1 MNLSCCYFLDS
12 LLTVCIW
19 EQAFNIWTDSFEV
32 QFARSPVRYYMD
44 EFRLW
49 TQYAATWTEK
59 KWNEENY
66 DLADLPIVSAKIF
79 LITYHSS
86 WWTFFEP
93 KFLCLIVLAFALK
106 FMVKMTFQTR
116 NFFKELA
123 IIYLIFLLF
132 FTVREVFY
140 IQRWLN
146 LRKYFHFG
154 LILKKC
160 KKSVTIHQ
168 FFNLTWKVD
177 RQGFRAFLVF
187 WR

>member
-1 MNLSCCYFLDS
+1 MLLCLLSFFCRFRQIVFGFHRIYELTNIDIYKSLNLSCCYFLES

-93 KFLCLIVLAFALK
+93 KFLCLIK

-116 NFFKELA
+116 KFFK
-123 IIYLIFLLF
+123 
-132 FTVREVFY
+132 
-140 IQRWLN
+140 
-146 LRKYFHFG
+146 
-154 LILKKC
+154 
-160 KKSVTIHQ
+160 
-168 FFNLTWKVD
+168 
-177 RQGFRAFLVF
+177 
-187 WR
+187 